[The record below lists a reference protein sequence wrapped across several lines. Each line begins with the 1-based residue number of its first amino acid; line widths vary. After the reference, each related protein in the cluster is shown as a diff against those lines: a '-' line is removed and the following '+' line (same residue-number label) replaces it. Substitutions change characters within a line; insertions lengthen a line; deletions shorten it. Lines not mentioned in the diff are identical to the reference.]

1 MVLNN
6 VVVIIVLFFH
16 GINIM
21 IVLGIFIVFANAIL
35 ILTRY
40 KNLFFNIFFL
50 DTAKTSKGFISL
62 KAFRLTPE
70 AIKMFKEGDFS
81 PEYVKVGFQYISCIQ
96 FFMEWNQRF
105 HLKLYLMF

>member
-40 KNLFFNIFFL
+40 KNLFFNIFFPRHCKDL
-50 DTAKTSKGFISL
+50 
-62 KAFRLTPE
+62 
-70 AIKMFKEGDFS
+70 EGIYLLEGLQVDPRSNQDVQGRGLFS
-81 PEYVKVGFQYISCIQ
+81 RIC
-96 FFMEWNQRF
+96 
-105 HLKLYLMF
+105 